1 MAKKILSIDDDQV
14 FGLVVEKMFENNN
27 NLHRVVTKTS
37 IIDGLNY
44 LKEISLY
51 EYPDIILVDVNM
63 PKGGAFTF
71 LQQYENLGLE
81 LKNADLYFISS
92 NIFPEDQRTVL
103 QSKIVKGIFQ
113 KPFDH
118 DQVAQMIN

>member
-71 LQQYENLGLE
+71 FTTIRKFG
-81 LKNADLYFISS
+81 S
-92 NIFPEDQRTVL
+92 
-103 QSKIVKGIFQ
+103 
-113 KPFDH
+113 
-118 DQVAQMIN
+118 